1 MVTHNSKSIYLD
13 ISTMFFFK
21 KKIANLA
28 KVDPRLPVGSGPC
41 AKWFKGE
48 QCEFYPSFTIRQHF
62 NPSCSDSKSSY
73 CECTWFCWNNIDVI
87 ESLDSVLKRSAFHD
101 CTTNLDSEGL
111 KIYSK

>member
-1 MVTHNSKSIYLD
+1 
-13 ISTMFFFK
+13 MFFFK

-101 CTTNLDSEGL
+101 CTTNLDSEEQAL
-111 KIYSK
+111 AWKKVKNLPKRK